1 MNVLNPQYM
10 GEITPKNEGFEF
22 PWYIYILQI
31 FNTYDQRAVE
41 KIGAARLVHHL
52 TRELIGSISGQN
64 LPTPWKT
71 NMSPEN

>member
-1 MNVLNPQYM
+1 MV
-10 GEITPKNEGFEF
+10 
-22 PWYIYILQI
+22 YIYILQI